1 MRGMGADEIAD
12 VLGIP
17 RPTPE
22 QRTVIEAPDD
32 HVLVV
37 AGAGS
42 GKTETMASRVVWLVA
57 NEVVRPGEVLG
68 LTFTRKAA
76 TELATRVSRRLGSL
90 REVAGLHGLKDA
102 GDSTVDAVSVSTYHA
117 YAGRIVAE
125 HGLLLGVEP
134 DARLLTPASAWQ
146 LAHEVTTSYDGP
158 MDAVSSVESTVT
170 RAVLHL
176 SGELA
181 EHLRTVDE
189 LDGWCEEFTS
199 RVQDLPIAA
208 GSRRVPADVREL
220 LSSIAA
226 RRQILPLVS
235 AYDQA
240 KRRRDCLDF
249 ADQVSLAARLAST
262 FPAVARR
269 ERGALGAVLLDEFQ
283 DTSEAQLKL
292 LHSLFADSAAGSS
305 VPVMAV
311 GDPHQAIYG
320 WRGASANTLARFTT
334 RFPSAGPR
342 PAHPWHG
349 AAGGAAGQVLS
360 LSVSWRNDE
369 RILTAAHR
377 VSAPLADGPVPVRRL
392 IPAPGAALGTVEVAR
407 WPTVESEALHVAQ
420 RIASAWLRPDGQP
433 TGLSAAVLCRRRA
446 QFPAIVDALH
456 ERGVPVEVVG
466 LGGLLTTPE
475 VQDVVCLLSVVH
487 DPSRADRLLRLLVGP
502 PCRLGAAD
510 LDGLAAWARHLR
522 RVPPPLASARP
533 RPDGDAPTDKPT
545 DKPTDRPTGVP
556 TDAATDVRVGD
567 VRASW
572 ATADPTPRPDG
583 ARDEPGLVEAIEQ
596 PPPPGWV
603 GPEGQRIGPVARRR
617 ISWLAGIVQKV
628 RAVSMIG
635 VADVVA
641 EAERS
646 LGLDVEVASRPDRAL
661 EESRLHLDAFAD
673 AAASFQGS
681 ADRPTL
687 GGFLDW
693 LDAAQSEEQGLDV
706 PVAAVSR
713 AAVQV
718 LTVHAAKGL
727 EWDLVAVPGL
737 VEGTFPS
744 TASALPSRRDGR
756 WVVPDARDKGWC
768 VGLGSLPYDLR
779 GDADGLPVLDWRS
792 ATDTAQFL
800 RSFHEFVDAGG
811 ERTIREER
819 RLAYV
824 ALTRARHLC
833 LLSCSV
839 WTDATTPRVTSRFL
853 RELLGEPVWFDT
865 GIDPHEAGD
874 ITVGPWAPMPT
885 PDEHGR
891 CTRPEPIAG
900 QTASWPAEPAPH
912 RRALLED
919 AARLVRSWPEPPAPA
934 CDAPAGEASS
944 ARLASSGAASDPRVA
959 WTDEVVRAAAA
970 GSILD
975 RELIALL
982 AERDEA
988 TARRGVPTVRMPQH
1002 LSVSGLVALSRDEG
1016 SYAIDLRRPMPRPP
1030 TDGAGAGREFHA
1042 WVESHFQR
1050 AAMLDLDDLPGSADG
1065 TGPSHAEIVESRARF
1080 LDAEWA
1086 DRVPLEV
1093 ELPVEITIAG
1103 VAVRGRI
1110 DAVFPDPDRSPDAP
1124 SRGVVIVDWKTGQ
1137 TGGRS
1142 SRAVA
1147 IQLGIY
1153 RLAYARLRGLDETR
1167 VRAGYY
1173 NAATGRTVYPELPSK
1188 AELEAAL
1195 IGSGSRM

>member
-1 MRGMGADEIAD
+1 MGADEIAD
-12 VLGIP
+12 LLGLP

-22 QRTVIEAPDD
+22 QRTVIEAPHD

-90 REVAGLHGLKDA
+90 REIAGGHGLWDA
-102 GDSTVDAVSVSTYHA
+102 GDPTVDAPSVSTYHA
-117 YAGRIVAE
+117 YAGRVVAE

-134 DARLLTPASAWQ
+134 EARLLTPASAWQ

-158 MDAVSSVESTVT
+158 MDAVSSAESTVT

-189 LDGWCEEFTS
+189 LDGWYEEFTS
-199 RVQDLPIAA
+199 RVQALPTAA
-208 GSRRVPADVREL
+208 GSRRIPADVREL
-220 LSSIAA
+220 LGSVAA
-226 RRQILPLVS
+226 RRQILPLVN

-249 ADQVSLAARLAST
+249 ADQVALAARLAST
-262 FPAVARR
+262 FTNVARR
-269 ERGALGAVLLDEFQ
+269 ERDDVGAVLLDEFQ
-283 DTSEAQLKL
+283 DTSEAQLEL
-292 LHSLFADSAAGSS
+292 LHSLFAAPAAGPS

-334 RFPSAGPR
+334 RFPSAGSR
-342 PAHPWHG
+342 PSHGEHG
-349 AAGGAAGQVLS
+349 AVDSATGRVLS
-360 LSVSWRNDE
+360 LSLSWRNDE

-407 WPTVESEALHVAQ
+407 LPTVESEASHVAQ
-420 RIASAWLRPDGQP
+420 RIASAWFRPDGQP

-446 QFPAIVDALH
+446 QFPAIVDALRG
-456 ERGVPVEVVG
+456 RGVPVEVVG

-510 LDGLAAWARHLR
+510 LDGLAAWAGHLG
-522 RVPPPLASARP
+522 RVPLPLVGSRP
-533 RPDGDAPTDKPT
+533 RPNGD
-545 DKPTDRPTGVP
+545 VP
-556 TDAATDVRVGD
+556 TDAATDAATDVPVGD
-567 VRASW
+567 AGAPW
-572 ATADPTPRPDG
+572 TTADPMTRPESV
-583 ARDEPGLVEAIEQ
+583 RDEPGLVEAIEQ
-596 PPPPGWV
+596 LPPPAWV
-603 GPEGQRIGPVARRR
+603 GPEGQRIGRVARRR
-617 ISWLAGIVQKV
+617 ISWLAGVVQKV
-628 RAVSMIG
+628 RAVSAIG
-635 VADVVA
+635 VADVVG

-646 LGLDVEVASRPDRAL
+646 LGLDVEVASRPDRPP

-673 AAASFQGS
+673 AAASFQAS

-737 VEGTFPS
+737 IEGTFPS
-744 TASALPSRRDGR
+744 TASALSSRRDGR

-792 ATDTAQFL
+792 AAHTAQLL
-800 RSFHEFVDAGG
+800 RSFQKFVDAGG

-891 CTRPEPIAG
+891 CTRPEPIDG

-912 RRALLED
+912 RRAVLED
-919 AARLVRSWPEPPAPA
+919 AARLIWSLPDPPLPDRST
-934 CDAPAGEASS
+934 PAGEASP
-944 ARLASSGAASDPRVA
+944 ARSASSCAVSDPRVA
-959 WTDEVVRAAAA
+959 WADEVVRAAAA

-975 RELIALL
+975 RELVALL

-1002 LSVSGLVALSRDEG
+1002 LSVSGLVALSRDED
-1016 SYAIDLRRPMPRPP
+1016 SYAIDLRRPMPRAP
-1030 TDGAGAGREFHA
+1030 TEGAHAGREFHA

-1050 AAMLDLDDLPGSADG
+1050 AAMLDLDDLPGNADG
-1065 TGPSHAEIVESRARF
+1065 VDPSQTQAVESRARF

-1110 DAVFPDPDRSPDAP
+1110 DAIFPDPDPDP
-1124 SRGVVIVDWKTGQ
+1124 SSRGVVIVDWKTGRA
-1137 TGGRS
+1137 GGR
-1142 SRAVA
+1142 RACAVA
-1147 IQLGIY
+1147 TQLAIY
-1153 RLAYARLRGLDETR
+1153 RLAYARLRGLDETQ
-1167 VRAGYY
+1167 VRAAYY
-1173 NAATGRTVYPELPSK
+1173 NAETGRTVYPDLPST

-1195 IGSGSRM
+1195 IGSAPRVAEAW